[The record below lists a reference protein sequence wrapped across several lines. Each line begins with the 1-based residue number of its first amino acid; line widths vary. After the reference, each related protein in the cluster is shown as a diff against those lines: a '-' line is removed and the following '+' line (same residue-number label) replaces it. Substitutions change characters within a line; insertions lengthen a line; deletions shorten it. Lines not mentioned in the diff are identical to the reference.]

1 MKEKL
6 SSPVAD
12 RPKIPFLNQDA
23 LKPDV
28 GSRRRD
34 LGITEEKEEKLP
46 GFNLREDRT
55 TKTLV
60 TVLNCTIYNC
70 YHPRLKTENKVEM
83 GKK

>member
-1 MKEKL
+1 MSEKL
-6 SSPVAD
+6 SFPVAD
-12 RPKIPFLNQDA
+12 RPKIPFLNQDV
-23 LKPDV
+23 LQPDV

-34 LGITEEKEEKLP
+34 LEITEERKRRKFP

-70 YHPRLKTENKVEM
+70 YHPRLKTE
-83 GKK
+83 